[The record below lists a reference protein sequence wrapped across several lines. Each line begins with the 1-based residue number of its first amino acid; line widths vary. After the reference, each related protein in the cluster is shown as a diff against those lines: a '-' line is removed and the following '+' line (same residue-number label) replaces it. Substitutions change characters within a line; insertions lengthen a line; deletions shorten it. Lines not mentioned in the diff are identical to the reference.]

1 MEEER
6 KTIDYKC
13 RRIRTMK
20 QNDWLVA
27 SLNNPDFSPQDF
39 KDVSGMTLDNT
50 QFLSKDTYKKLPYI
64 RNKQEFQNDE
74 GQFSDEKFD
83 SFYKNISDTFNT
95 FSTEDSVDNYEYSIW
110 DINRPTNSK
119 VKDINF
125 GINTVSNPD
134 HIRIGIEGINQV
146 SASDKSRRELAQNS
160 KIYDPST
167 GQFLNKSVNDISLLS
182 NPIAYVTSLFEDPL
196 IYATY
201 DEDTVEIDPI
211 TGNKVKHLK
220 GEWKVNE
227 DGEYYTEKS
236 NGCNLR
242 GKQVVSVEDY
252 LTSENSAINKYDFMD
267 SDDLEKSVAGTVA
280 KNVAAIVPM
289 LIPRVN
295 SIYSGLLVGRE
306 IAKALP
312 MAYGMISSL
321 LGGEEDSQLANTIA
335 AYGQKF
341 TGSTSDYAQKKTFAF
356 ENFGNLMSDVALQWG
371 QQKFIVNTFNKLKG
385 GGEEAIKAA
394 TLNAQKKY
402 ADDAAKNL
410 TAAGVAEPSGIVEM
424 LATGKWTETALGKA
438 ALNTFLPSVQKTVQ
452 NRNRLAQ
459 DLSLIYMA
467 LISNTD
473 VYDSI
478 IEKGGTP
485 EEAAAIAF
493 GSAVGMF
500 GVDKY
505 LGLGEMFFQKDPAKI
520 ALRQAAKENAELY
533 MAGRKVAAD
542 TNTKK
547 GIIGAIQKGIG
558 VGQKIVDDFGG
569 KYKDGTLN
577 IFGKAIGEGLEEVS
591 EELVTDLTKNL
602 GELAGKLGYF
612 SQTDYGA
619 WDSAGD
625 RYAMSFLG
633 GAAGGF
639 MFGGVEAWNNRNNTT
654 QQFQNEITY
663 LLRQGK
669 KKEILAELK
678 KLQKTGKLGSDN
690 ISYITNSDGNI
701 TTLTADDERKSEA
714 QTNYEGLAN
723 IIDQLDVILNNN
735 QLNLSDDELFDKMVQ
750 GEYRANALAD
760 FLKGDNAE
768 NTKKISYISRYQ
780 EDFQQLSNDII
791 NIEQK
796 INDKINT
803 TTDEQKRE
811 GTKFKEE
818 LAKLQQE
825 KQQLIEQR
833 DYLFGEG
840 SLGYLEKTLFAM
852 DTQLSRNFLALNIN
866 QYSRLATGK
875 SLAELT
881 PAELEAVTNAYK
893 KSQNNS
899 AKENLDKAFNLY
911 KQMQKQLAPELQD
924 LQNTDFSK
932 ELEALKKIRDTD
944 PSKKLLNDGDKLD
957 TETDEEYQSLAA
969 PLENES
975 IEDYNKRVKAHID
988 AVRKYN
994 LDNQFKWIQEF
1005 AKSPI
1010 TSTDFRYFVSKIG
1023 VLRNELLK
1031 LYLDNSW
1038 KNVDNS
1044 NLNEE
1049 DRSDFDSMNKD
1060 IYDLILKMGTQNP
1073 DALKK
1078 AIKNR
1083 IKEAVKLIINREV
1096 DNIDFV
1102 VNSYDIKN
1110 TLQNLTDEDKKNL
1123 GLKNY
1128 QFNPDVLTFRDLYIA
1143 GKKLGID
1150 KEELLDILADES
1162 MSSDRSDVFSNFY
1175 DSVVVDP
1182 SNLDSEEANTI
1193 AGVSQGEY
1201 DKRIE
1206 QLVDLNY
1213 NSLEKSLDTFINNLN
1228 NTTQIKTLDALESA
1242 SFVKNPVIPLLN
1254 KISSFTRKGV
1264 NVEQLLQEIYETY
1277 HNQETNTDFQLSDTQ
1292 YADLKQILQ
1301 DFQIAASFLYGAS
1314 TQNNSPVGHNKS
1326 INDFVKNHKDVF
1338 SNFEELPEIA
1348 SEDYNMLLGELAAYG
1363 REIQSWL
1370 NKHDTNT
1377 AQREVKFIKTDEAL
1391 IKTVRKFFELNR
1403 TAFKI
1408 TPTLDLLDGYDDLT
1422 LDDSLSSIVSLQEL
1436 LHNNFIKSGLEI
1448 DEVLDKL
1455 SPVVFD
1461 RENAVYQGSM
1471 SLDENLA
1478 YNDMTDYDKFQLIVS
1493 ACAASSVQYY
1503 QNLSTFLEA
1512 NNSMAPIS
1520 TQEYASKL
1528 VYSQQANPELINKAL
1543 KWLGKD
1549 SKLDIAYN
1557 TSITLGI
1564 GGCGKTFAVARIN
1577 VGTGKECWLS
1587 GPTQSQVDN
1596 LSQSLPD
1603 SEGKTKQDLLSIVFG
1618 GTVPT
1623 DIYTL
1628 VRENGMKITKLK
1640 DGLNIQKIDNP
1651 PKNLVIDEITHF
1663 STPEIVAIAKFCE
1676 INHINLIALGDN
1688 HQNGFSNGDV
1698 GNVENNI
1705 LLAWRTPAMYLSLRN
1720 GNVLKVANQQPLVN
1734 IIDKISIQDPSI
1746 FGNKVY
1752 NEEFKNIRLK
1762 YYNKDT
1768 FSGELI
1774 ADTIDSDI
1782 LAKIPKDASIGFIG
1796 DLSSSEYK
1804 KLVDAGFKVSDPI
1817 SPLDVQGREF
1827 DYVVVDKK
1835 WELDVTSNNWNNN
1848 YINILEFTRDLYT
1861 MISRSTQGT
1870 ILIDNGLSSIIGQS
1884 VSSESNGTYN
1894 GISKSVE
1901 KFRKKR
1907 ISELSKTIE
1916 ETKDLIIVQDKKEKK
1931 PDTVTIGGVTIGGV
1945 TIAAT
1950 ALEPEKKSSIDQDN
1964 KDGVKASNN
1973 DDNSTETNIPLDISV
1988 YSNFSYSG
1996 INTEGDEWVNE
2007 NDSTTDLGIFI
2018 RKDQK
2023 NINKV
2028 EEMKK
2033 VLTLKSAII
2042 YGGFDKDDSNF
2053 VYKNLPNYIT
2063 DIIAEDAFK
2072 NIEYYIVIEDVANTN
2087 RLIGLTKGLG
2097 LENEKRA
2104 IKDKVVKVVAKLK
2117 GKDGKTYQVSL
2128 GALNNPETWEANKDK
2143 IKAAIKTKIDEG
2155 DSSKQEEYDKY
2166 DDTITSYKTWLNDR
2180 IGTNQE
2186 IRINKPQFSQ
2196 YTRLMPLK
2204 GSYRLEDSV
2213 DTNAIYKSYVPL
2225 QVESPVHIVLG
2236 DIPGISKEMIGK
2248 PVMFVS
2254 SNFLL
2259 SPSDLKNVYLAQAKD
2274 PNIPKQVRMVRLDN
2288 VGVSFKSLYQN
2299 KWKELYN
2306 VTKGKTKFTTPMEL
2320 QPFAIRM
2327 YKAMWNYR
2335 AGLERFLERYEAF
2348 CKENKLND
2356 DDITKLCQDDNAE
2369 YYRLKG
2375 DKKEYSE
2382 AQYRKECDPEKAEKL
2397 EVLWKFND
2405 SLADY
2410 VQQFRLGY
2418 ESDHG
2423 VYLRKLTNINSKL
2436 HKKPDATVGIY
2447 INPAIARNQLD
2458 LIKGLFENI
2467 VDPIIGQSEQNT
2479 KSYITNT
2486 TNLEKGWFSKVE
2498 QTSDIQLQ
2506 FEDDEVETQSTLHI
2520 NDMTQLTTLPLI
2532 IIKAANYLNTAN
2544 HMGKEEYGIFLA
2556 KNTTNDNVPYSI
2568 TYKIPNKEEQTLNW
2582 YNILDA
2588 LENQQGDQTD
2598 FDASK
2603 YPPGIIPLHKDG
2615 TGIQDSRLDDF
2626 WNLMFHGV
2634 VSTPVENDFTRD
2646 FIRASEAEFKYGIFS
2661 DPIAEINK
2669 KEDYDNVDL
2678 TLTSR
2683 KLFRVN
2689 AAAAGTMFKV
2699 SLSPYKESTTNQ
2711 PVTNQP
2717 INNGTSTNTAI
2728 QELIKKIEP
2737 AISKLNIPNPNISNT
2752 KKYVDKVN
2760 TKIKGVLNSF
2770 ITDTTNFKFEDI
2782 IVSID
2787 YEGNVSYLKDKSE
2800 FAGKTLQT
2808 IKSLPNGKQL
2818 TFTDGS
2824 IYNIWYDNNELTIKQ
2839 ANPVVVEKQNYTKDE
2854 AIEKIEQLVRPFFE
2868 AIEDTEGFN
2877 ELKNALRLKI
2887 GGDIS
2892 SEDYNSIINNIV
2904 LKSINETYGDDETV
2918 EKEYNQLMENIN
2930 NKNTCKL

>member
-1 MEEER
+1 MAKER
-6 KTIDYKC
+6 KPIDYKY

-27 SLNNPDFSPQDF
+27 SLNNPDFTPQDF

-50 QFLSKDTYKKLPYI
+50 QFLPKDAYKKLPYI

-110 DINRPTNSK
+110 DINRPANGK
-119 VKDINF
+119 VKDTNF
-125 GINTVSNPD
+125 GIHTVSNPD

-167 GQFLNKSVNDISLLS
+167 GQFLNKSVNDISLFS
-182 NPIAYVTSLFEDPL
+182 NPVAYVTSLFEDPL

-236 NGCNLR
+236 NGRNLR
-242 GKQVVSVEDY
+242 GKQVVSAEDY

-280 KNVAAIVPM
+280 KNVAAIIPM

-312 MAYGMISSL
+312 MAYGMISTF

-341 TGSTSDYAQKKTFAF
+341 TGSTSDYAQQKTFAF

-371 QQKFIVNTFNKLKG
+371 QQKFIVNTFNKLKS

-402 ADDAAKNL
+402 ADEAAKNL

-459 DLSLIYMA
+459 DLSLVYMA

-473 VYDSI
+473 VYDSV

-493 GSAVGMF
+493 GSTVGML

-558 VGQKIVDDFGG
+558 VGQKIVDDFGD
-569 KYKDGTLN
+569 KYKNGILS
-577 IFGKAIGEGLEEVS
+577 IFGKAVGEGLEEVS

-669 KKEILAELK
+669 KKEILSELK
-678 KLQKTGKLGSDN
+678 KLQKTGKLGSNN
-690 ISYITNSDGNI
+690 IYYTTNSDGS
-701 TTLTADDERKSEA
+701 TTALTADDEHKSEA

-723 IIDQLDVILNNN
+723 IIDQLDVILNGN
-735 QLNLSDDELFDKMVQ
+735 QLNLSDDELFNKMVQ

-796 INDKINT
+796 INDKINMT
-803 TTDEQKRE
+803 IDEQKRE
-811 GTKFKEE
+811 GTKYKEE
-818 LAKLQQE
+818 LEKLQQE

-899 AKENLDKAFNLY
+899 AKDNLDKAFNLY
-911 KQMQKQLAPELQD
+911 KQMGKQLTPELQD

-932 ELEALKKIRDTD
+932 EIEALKKIRDND

-975 IEDYNKRVKAHID
+975 IEDYNKRVKAHVD

-1010 TSTDFRYFVSKIG
+1010 TSTDFRYFVSKVG

-1031 LYLDNSW
+1031 LYLDSAW
-1038 KNVDNS
+1038 KNIDNT

-1060 IYDLILKMGTQNP
+1060 IYNLILKMGIQNP
-1073 DALKK
+1073 KALKK

-1083 IKEAVKLIINREV
+1083 IKEAVESVINREV
-1096 DNIDFV
+1096 DNVDFV
-1102 VNSYDIKN
+1102 VENYNIKN
-1110 TLQNLTDEDKKNL
+1110 ALQNLTDEDKKNL
-1123 GLKNY
+1123 GLKDY
-1128 QFNPDVLTFRDLYIA
+1128 QFNSDFITFRDLYIA

-1162 MSSDRSDVFSNFY
+1162 MSSERLDAFSNFY
-1175 DSVVVDP
+1175 DTVVVDQ
-1182 SNLDSEEANTI
+1182 SSLDSEEADTI
-1193 AGVSQGEY
+1193 AGVNEKEY
-1201 DKRIE
+1201 NKRIDE
-1206 QLVDLNY
+1206 LVNLNY
-1213 NSLEKSLDTFINNLN
+1213 EPLEKNLDTFINNLN
-1228 NTTQIKTLDALESA
+1228 NSTQIKTLDALESA

-1254 KISSFTRKGV
+1254 KISSFTKKGV

-1277 HNQETNTDFQLSDTQ
+1277 HNQETNADFQLSDPQ
-1292 YADLKQILQ
+1292 YSDLKQVLQ

-1314 TQNNSPVGHNKS
+1314 SQNDSPVGHNKS

-1348 SEDYNMLLGELAAYG
+1348 SEDYNMLIGELAAYG

-1370 NKHDTNT
+1370 NKHDANT

-1403 TAFKI
+1403 AAFKI

-1448 DEVLDKL
+1448 NEVLDKL

-1461 RENAVYQGSM
+1461 RENAIGQGSM

-1503 QNLSTFLEA
+1503 QNLATFLEA
-1512 NNSMAPIS
+1512 NGNMAPIA

-1528 VYSQQANPELINKAL
+1528 VYSQQVNPELINKAL
-1543 KWLGKD
+1543 DWLGKN

-1577 VGTGKECWLS
+1577 VGTGKDCWLS

-1596 LSQSLPD
+1596 LTQSLPD
-1603 SEGKTKQDLLSIVFG
+1603 GEGKTKQDLLSIVFG

-1628 VRENGMKITKLK
+1628 VREGGIKITKLK
-1640 DGLNIQKIDNP
+1640 DSLDIKTIDNP

-1663 STPEIVAIAKFCE
+1663 STPEIVAIAKFCKL
-1676 INHINLIALGDN
+1676 NHINLIALGDN
-1688 HQNGFSNGDV
+1688 HQNGFSSGDV

-1752 NEEFKNIRLK
+1752 NEEFKNIRLR

-1782 LAKIPKDASIGFIG
+1782 LSKIPKDASIGFIG
-1796 DLSSSEYK
+1796 DLSSPEYK

-1835 WELDVTSNNWNNN
+1835 WELDVTSNDWNQN

-1870 ILIDNGLSSIIGQS
+1870 ILIDNGLSKIIGQS
-1884 VSSESNGTYN
+1884 VDSESNGTYN

-1901 KFRKKR
+1901 KFREKR
-1907 ISELSKTIE
+1907 IPELSKTIE

-1931 PDTVTIGGVTIGGV
+1931 PEPTSDTIKVGGA
-1945 TIAAT
+1945 TIATT
-1950 ALEPEKKSSIDQDN
+1950 ALEPEKAPSINQDN

-1973 DDNSTETNIPLDISV
+1973 DDNNTETNIPLDISV

-2007 NDSTTDLGIFI
+2007 DDNTTDLGIFI

-2042 YGGFDKDDSNF
+2042 YGGFDKDDSDF

-2072 NIEYYIVIEDVANTN
+2072 NIEYYIVIEDIANTN

-2104 IKDKVVKVVAKLK
+2104 IKNKVVKVVAKLK
-2117 GKDGKTYQVSL
+2117 GKNGETYQVSL
-2128 GALNNPETWEANKDK
+2128 GALNSPETWEANKDK
-2143 IKAAIKTKIDEG
+2143 IKAAIKAKIDGG
-2155 DSSKQEEYDKY
+2155 DTSKQEEYDKY
-2166 DDTITSYKTWLNDR
+2166 NDAITSYKTWLNDR

-2213 DTNAIYKSYVPL
+2213 STNAIYKSYVPL

-2259 SPSDLKNVYLAQAKD
+2259 SPSDLKDVYLAQTKD

-2348 CKENKLND
+2348 CKDNKLND

-2382 AQYRKECDPEKAEKL
+2382 AEYRKECTKAKEL
-2397 EVLWKFND
+2397 EVLWQFND

-2418 ESDHG
+2418 ESEHG
-2423 VYLRKLTNINSKL
+2423 AYLRKLTNIDSKL
-2436 HKKPDATVGIY
+2436 HKKPDAAVGIY
-2447 INPAIARNQLD
+2447 INPQIARNQLG
-2458 LIKGLFENI
+2458 LINGLFENI
-2467 VDPIIGQSEQNT
+2467 VDPIIGKSEQNV

-2506 FEDDEVETQSTLHI
+2506 FVDDKTETQATLHI

-2532 IIKAANYLNTAN
+2532 MIKAASYLNTAN
-2544 HMGKEEYGIFLA
+2544 HMGKEEYGQFLIN
-2556 KNTTNDNVPYSI
+2556 NTTNGNVPYTI
-2568 TYKIPNKEEQTLNW
+2568 KYKTPNEEEKTLNW
-2582 YNILDA
+2582 YNILDV
-2588 LENQQGDQTD
+2588 LENQEGDQD
-2598 FDASK
+2598 KFDATK
-2603 YPPGIIPLHKDG
+2603 YPPGIIPLNADG
-2615 TGIQDSRLDDF
+2615 SGIQDSRLDDF

-2634 VSTPVENDFTRD
+2634 ISTPVENDFTGD

-2699 SLSPYKESTTNQ
+2699 SLSPYKESTINQ
-2711 PVTNQP
+2711 PTINQP
-2717 INNGTSTNTAI
+2717 NQPSTNTAI
-2728 QELIKKIEP
+2728 QEIFKKIEP
-2737 AISKLNIPNPNISNT
+2737 VISKFGINKPNGSNV
-2752 KKYVDKVN
+2752 KAYIDKINN
-2760 TKIKGVLNSF
+2760 TKIPDVLNAF
-2770 ITDTTNFKFEDI
+2770 ITSTTDFKFEDI
-2782 IVSID
+2782 IVNID
-2787 YEGNVSYLKDKSE
+2787 YEGNISYLKDRPE

-2808 IKSLPNGKQL
+2808 IETVNSGKQL
-2818 TFTDGS
+2818 TFTDGT
-2824 IYNIWYDNNELTIKQ
+2824 IYNIWYDNDKLTIKQ

-2854 AIEKIEQLVRPFFE
+2854 AISKIGQLVRSFFE
-2868 AIEDTEGFN
+2868 AIKDMEAFD
-2877 ELKNALRLKI
+2877 ELMNTLNLSIKK
-2887 GGDIS
+2887 DMS
-2892 SEDYNSIINNIV
+2892 SKDFEAILNNTV
-2904 LKSINETYGDDETV
+2904 LKSIRETYEGDEDIAEA
-2918 EKEYNQLMENIN
+2918 YNQFIEKIN
-2930 NKNTCKL
+2930 NKNTCKI